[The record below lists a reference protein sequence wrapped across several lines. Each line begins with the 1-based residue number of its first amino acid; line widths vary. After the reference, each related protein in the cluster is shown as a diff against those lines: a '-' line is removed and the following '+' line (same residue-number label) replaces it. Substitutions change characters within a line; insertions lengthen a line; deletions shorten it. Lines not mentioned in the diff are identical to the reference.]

1 MRTNAKRQNSNL
13 KKETQLI
20 GILNTML
27 CHLQTRHL
35 SLYFNTSTHLE
46 GRNRLNMHL
55 PSSLSIYP
63 VLTLSYANPV
73 FQNTL
78 YIPGMLRSAP
88 WGLHAESQKKYSS
101 SSQNSKFLRNGEYIL
116 MLKQT
121 KDVLGKECKVYISF
135 RNTRKFLDFTFWSSS
150 YLVCVRIFVVHY

>member
-1 MRTNAKRQNSNL
+1 
-13 KKETQLI
+13 
-20 GILNTML
+20 ML
-27 CHLQTRHL
+27 CHLLTRHL

-101 SSQNSKFLRNGEYIL
+101 SSQNSKFLRIPNFPKHSCKLIFH
-116 MLKQT
+116 LKVSRAGSNSIIFL
-121 KDVLGKECKVYISF
+121 KLKEK
-135 RNTRKFLDFTFWSSS
+135 NPRKLNP
-150 YLVCVRIFVVHY
+150 FVPTHQHLCF